1 MQNSHQDPDR
11 VDSKKFNEDNKGFAN
26 LSKEAYQTIK
36 DSVDTHTKAERL
48 IAKMDLSR

>member
-11 VDSKKFNEDNKGFAN
+11 VDSKKLNEDNKDFAY
-26 LSKEAYQTIK
+26 LSKEAYQTMK
-36 DSVDTHTKAERL
+36 DSVNIHTKAERL